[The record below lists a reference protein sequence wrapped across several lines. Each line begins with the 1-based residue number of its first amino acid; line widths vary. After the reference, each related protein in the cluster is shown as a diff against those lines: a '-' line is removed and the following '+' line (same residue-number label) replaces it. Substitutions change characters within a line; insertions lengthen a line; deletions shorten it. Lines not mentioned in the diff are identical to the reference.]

1 LGTSFYNL
9 LVPLHTNTWEG
20 AHRDV
25 YQDIGRNKSLL
36 FTKTLEMTL
45 TLFPDCYLCSKNYV
59 CLWCSVLVV
68 FNLNSSGQTVPTLP
82 GANLHVL
89 IHQKKNKAKYPQMLR
104 LTDILKILYSL
115 IINCSGKYKFKIW
128 QGNINY

>member
-1 LGTSFYNL
+1 MKERN
-9 LVPLHTNTWEG
+9 NTPVGIFDRGEG

-45 TLFPDCYLCSKNYV
+45 TLFSDCYLSSKNYV

-68 FNLNSSGQTVPTLP
+68 VNLNSSGQSGSTTSSCYEYI
-82 GANLHVL
+82 L
-89 IHQKKNKAKYPQMLR
+89 IDIRNDTYLFSKYS
-104 LTDILKILYSL
+104 I
-115 IINCSGKYKFKIW
+115 
-128 QGNINY
+128 